1 MSHRILF
8 LGTHHDKA
16 YLPRLKAVVGTASI
30 TPVLEP
36 ISTLSEITIPCA
48 KRGITRCI
56 STNATL
62 LQKLVS
68 LQGDTGRK
76 KPSIDNYAGSYFS
89 YDGMEFVFIDPLDQL
104 VSVNY
109 GAFLTRRYISK
120 LAAPEQWTAPTP
132 KFNWCIAT
140 ATNIDSI
147 YERFQNAYAIAC
159 DIETF
164 KSPLSIRC
172 CGYTAIYISEDGGIT
187 TESIVLP
194 LDSRW
199 ALVWLRKLNE
209 LPTPKI
215 FQNGKYD
222 CSYLSM
228 YNAVPH
234 NYLWDTAHLFHSWYS
249 ELPKDLGFLQAF
261 FVREAAY
268 WKDLASSSDLHQ
280 YYLYNAKDTWATA
293 CVWMAQMLE
302 MPDWATQNYLNEFP
316 LVFPCHMAEMKGIK
330 RDMDELSIAK
340 TEADTSLAGEQG
352 SLDKMLATKPGTS
365 FNVNSPIQMKQ
376 LLAVIGC
383 KDLESADEKN
393 LKKAALRHPLNA
405 RIIGKILS
413 VRKTRKLIST
423 YLGEGKEHKGYI
435 LYSLNPHGTDTS
447 RLASREHHFWC
458 GLQVQN
464 IPRGASVKRTLIADD
479 GFRMAECDLEQ
490 AESRDTAYIA
500 GDTAL
505 IEAVSGTKDFHSIN
519 ASAFFGLP
527 YDTIYSDELHK
538 TINKIIRDLAKRV
551 NHGANYNMGPDVLV
565 ETMGLDKIWEAQILL
580 KLPKLWT
587 PRQVAEHLLAAFHR
601 TYPSISRIYY
611 PGVVSEIVTT
621 RMHSGRA
628 VHTCEYQASSKGLTR
643 YCFGHP
649 DKNKRDLNS
658 YVAHPPQSLNAM
670 TLNKA
675 FMKVFYEIALHPVHS
690 SNFRLHAQIHD
701 SILFS
706 FREGHE
712 YLAEQV
718 KSCMEIPVTIR
729 GYDNKTRTFTV
740 PAGIKAGKDGKGSHR
755 WSQIE

>member
-8 LGTHHDKA
+8 LGTIRDKA
-16 YLPRLKAVVGTASI
+16 YLPRLKSVVGTASI
-30 TPVLEP
+30 IPVLEP
-36 ISTLSEITIPCA
+36 ITTLSEILIPC
-48 KRGITRCI
+48 KKKGITRCI
-56 STNATL
+56 STNQVL

-76 KPSIDNYAGSYFS
+76 KPSIDNYAGSYFQH
-89 YDGMEFVFIDPLDQL
+89 DGMEFVFIDPLEQL

-120 LAAPEQWTAPTP
+120 LASPEAWTAPVPT
-132 KFNWCIAT
+132 FQWCIAT
-140 ATNIDSI
+140 ASNIESI
-147 YERFQNAYAIAC
+147 YERLKNAYAIAC

-164 KSPLSIRC
+164 SSPLSIRC
-172 CGYTAIYISEDGGIT
+172 CGYTAIFIEGGRIT
-187 TESIVLP
+187 TESVVLP
-194 LDSRW
+194 LDSRF

-209 LPTPKI
+209 LPAPKI

-228 YNAVPH
+228 YNAVPY

-302 MPDWATQNYLNEFP
+302 MPAWATQNYLNEFP

-330 RDMDELSIAK
+330 RDMVELKVAK
-340 TEADTSLAGEQG
+340 EEADTKLLAEQG
-352 SLDKMLATKPGTS
+352 SLNRMLAIKPAHN
-365 FNVNSPIQMKQ
+365 FNVNSPVQMKQ

-405 RIIGKILS
+405 RIIGRILS
-413 VRKTRKLIST
+413 IRKTRKLIST
-423 YLGEGKEHKGYI
+423 YLGDGKEHNGYI

-458 GLQVQN
+458 GLQIQN
-464 IPRGASVKRTLIADD
+464 IPRGAAVKRTLVADD
-479 GFRMAECDLEQ
+479 GFRLAECDLEQ

-500 GDTAL
+500 GDESL
-505 IEAVSGTKDFHSIN
+505 IKAVSGTRDFHSVN
-519 ASAFFGLP
+519 ASAFFGVP
-527 YDTIYSDELHK
+527 YDSIYSDTLHK
-538 TINKIIRDLAKRV
+538 TIDKVIRDLAKRV

-565 ETMGLDKIWEAQILL
+565 ETMGLDKIWEAQLLL
-580 KLPKLWT
+580 KLPKFWT
-587 PRQVAEHLLAAFHR
+587 PRQVAEHLLAAFHK

-621 RMHSGRA
+621 RMHSSRA
-628 VHTCEYQASSKGLTR
+628 IHTCEYQASSQGLTR
-643 YCFGHP
+643 FCFGHP

-675 FMKVFYEIALHPVHS
+675 FMKVFYELAINPVHS
-690 SNFRLHAQIHD
+690 SNFRLHGQIHD

-712 YLAEQV
+712 YLCEEV
-718 KSCMEIPVTIR
+718 KQRMEIPVTVK
-729 GYDNKTRTFTV
+729 GYDGKTRTFVV
-740 PAGIKAGKDGKGSHR
+740 PAGIKAGRDGKGSIR
-755 WSQIE
+755 WSEIE